1 MKALKS
7 NKSNLVAPP
16 YTGAGKQMI
25 LRDLLAIDRT
35 RLANERTL
43 LSWYRTALMML
54 VSGITLLKLFEG
66 ILLMELLGGVLIPLS
81 IGVAVWGSR
90 RYLQTRKSI
99 QSAIDR

>member
-1 MKALKS
+1 MRSQKS
-7 NKSNLVAPP
+7 NTTEPVAPP
-16 YTGAGKQMI
+16 YTGVGKQMI
-25 LRDLLAIDRT
+25 LRDHLAIDRT

-66 ILLMELLGGVLIPLS
+66 VIAMELLGGLLVPIS
-81 IGVAVWGSR
+81 IGVALWGSR

-99 QSAIDR
+99 QTAIDR